1 MNPSAKYI
9 AVVCFLLLPGIAKAQ
24 SVGQVECP
32 RSEGYVYLYSSM
44 TTMDVRTTL
53 QCGEHVQITGRYD
66 YYFSVRTE
74 KGETGFMPQSSLLLL
89 KDAPGPRAPQPP
101 PQRPPR
107 PRTAYDDPKA
117 HPEVPPSAPASS
129 SGFTL
134 LNGTPIHLTLVKTI
148 SAASAHVGDVV
159 EMKVLEDVVVDGI
172 TVIPVGATA
181 IGIVTDAEPKKR
193 LGHGGKLGLTIN
205 FVHLSNDEKAAVRS
219 YQESTGTNTSA
230 GVTLPRASG
239 KDIAFPEGTEFTA
252 YVDGDIHL
260 KRESFQATKDG
271 ANPEPAPP
279 APKPSQPRG
288 C

>member
-1 MNPSAKYI
+1 MNSSAKYI
-9 AVVCFLLLPGIAKAQ
+9 AVVFFLLLPEITKAQ

-89 KDAPGPRAPQPP
+89 KDAPGPKAPQPQP
-101 PQRPPR
+101 LRPAR
-107 PRTAYDDPKA
+107 ARTAYDDPKA
-117 HPEVPPSAPASS
+117 HPETSPSAPSS
-129 SGFTL
+129 DSGFTL
-134 LNGTPIHLTLVKTI
+134 LNGTPIHLALAKTI
-148 SAASAHVGDVV
+148 SSSSAHVGDVV
-159 EMKVLEDVVVDGI
+159 ELKVLEEVAVDGVP
-172 TVIPVGATA
+172 VISRGATA

-193 LGHGGKLGLTIN
+193 LGRGGKLGLTIN
-205 FVHLSNDEKAAVRS
+205 FVHLSDNEKAAVRS
-219 YQESTGTNTSA
+219 YQESKGSDNSVGA
-230 GVTLPRASG
+230 VLPMASG
-239 KDIAFPEGTEFTA
+239 KDISFPQGTEFTA
-252 YVDGDIHL
+252 YVDGDMHL
-260 KRESFQATKDG
+260 KKEAFQATKDG